1 MIIIMGVSGSGK
13 TSLGK
18 QLSLLTSKPFYDADD
33 FHTPAN
39 KNKMKSGHALTD
51 SDRFPWL
58 LDLATKIKEWT
69 LSGGSILACSALKEE
84 YRTILSKFNNNI
96 TWVVLNGSFDL
107 LLPRLTKRK
116 NHFFKPEL
124 LQSQL
129 DTLELPTYGIHIDCN
144 KSIKQMVQEVIDNIP
159 VTTPA
164 TIGVIGLGV
173 MGQGIALN
181 SAECGLKTAV
191 YNRFVKGE
199 EQVVFDFLSTNSQ
212 FKNLQGFTNIS
223 SFINTLQ
230 RPRKVWLMIKSGF
243 AIDDLL
249 DEIVP
254 LLNEEDIIIDGGNSY
269 FKDTRRRALELEKRN
284 IHYVGCGVSGGEV
297 GARNGASLMFGGSK
311 ESYKNLSPFLKNI
324 SAKDSKGKPCV
335 AYMGADGAGH
345 FVKMVHNGIEYAEMQ
360 LLAETYAVLAH
371 QMSYVEI
378 SSIFEEWNCGSE
390 ASYLLEITSK
400 ILQQKEGDAYVLD
413 LILDSA
419 GSKGTGLWSTK
430 VALDLGEANTMMSSA
445 VFARYLSGLKKQRM
459 VLSDRKPTP
468 LHTAS
473 FDIEKL
479 KEAYGFSRMI
489 NHIQGFNLIE
499 AASKKYNWD
508 YNPSEIARVWT
519 EGCIIRSSLMDNLS
533 ELLLSEKS
541 LLKNEKILHH
551 LSKYEPNIAQL
562 IHHTIDQKIALDCY
576 SSAYNFWLA
585 ICSERLPANL
595 IQAQRDFFGAHTY
608 QRVDSPLNEFFHT
621 KWN

>member
-18 QLSLLTSKPFYDADD
+18 QLSIQMLKPFYDADD
-33 FHTPAN
+33 FHTLAN

-51 SDRFPWL
+51 SDRVPWL

-107 LLPRLTKRK
+107 LLPRLANRK
-116 NHFFKPEL
+116 NHFFNPEL

-129 DTLELPTYGIHIDCN
+129 ETLELPTYGIHIDCN
-144 KSIKQMVQEVIDNIP
+144 KPIKKMVQEVIDNIP

-164 TIGVIGLGV
+164 AIGVIGMGV

-181 SAECGLKTAV
+181 SAECGFKTAV

-199 EQVVFDFLSTNSQ
+199 EQVVFDFISTNSQ

-223 SFINTLQ
+223 SFINALE
-230 RPRKVWLMIKSGF
+230 RPRKVWLMIKSGS
-243 AIDDLL
+243 AVDNLL
-249 DEIVP
+249 DEIAP
-254 LLNEEDIIIDGGNSY
+254 LLSEEDIIIDGGNSY
-269 FKDTRRRALELEKRN
+269 FKDTRRRVVELQKRN
-284 IHYVGCGVSGGEV
+284 IHFVGCGVSGGEV

-345 FVKMVHNGIEYAEMQ
+345 LVKMVHNGIEYAEMQ

-371 QMSYVEI
+371 QMSYAEI

-390 ASYLLEITSK
+390 ASYLLEITST
-400 ILQQKEGDAYVLD
+400 ILQQKEGDTYVLD

-430 VALDLGEANTMMSSA
+430 VALDLGEANTMISSA

-479 KEAYGFSRMI
+479 KEAYSFARMI

-519 EGCIIRSSLMDNLS
+519 EGCIIRSSLMENLS

-562 IHHTIDQKIALDCY
+562 IHHTIDQKIALDCF

>member
-1 MIIIMGVSGSGK
+1 MGVSGSGK

-18 QLSLLTSKPFYDADD
+18 HLSIVSSTPFYDADD
-33 FHTPAN
+33 FHTQAN
-39 KNKMKSGHALTD
+39 KNKMASGLALTD
-51 SDRFPWL
+51 SDRYPWL
-58 LDLATKIKEWT
+58 LDLASKIKEWA

-84 YRTILSKFNNNI
+84 YRAILSKFTTNI

-107 LLPRLTKRK
+107 IQSRLNNRE

-129 DTLELPTYGIHIDCN
+129 NTLELPSYGIHLNIDQPV
-144 KSIKQMVQEVIDNIP
+144 KVLVQEVLNKIP
-159 VTTPA
+159 NKGSLA
-164 TIGVIGLGV
+164 IGIIGLGV
-173 MGQGIALN
+173 MGQGIAMN
-181 SAECGLKTAV
+181 CSEKGFKTAV

-199 EQVVFDFLSTNSQ
+199 EEVVFDFLSTNTQ
-212 FKNLQGFTNIS
+212 YKNLKGFTDIR
-223 SFINTLQ
+223 SFICALE
-230 RPRKVWLMIKSGF
+230 RPRKVWLMIKSGS

-249 DEIVP
+249 EEIVP
-254 LLNEEDIIIDGGNSY
+254 LLDQEDIIIDGGNSY
-269 FKDTRRRALELEKRN
+269 FKDTRRRALELQKRN
-284 IHYVGCGVSGGEV
+284 IHFVGCGVSGGEV

-311 ESYKNLSPFLKNI
+311 EAYKNLSPFLKNI
-324 SAKDSKGKPCV
+324 SAKDSKGKPCE

-360 LLAETYAVLAH
+360 LLAETYAVLAR
-371 QMSYVEI
+371 QMSYTEI

-390 ASYLLEITSK
+390 ASYLLEITSI
-400 ILQQKEGDAYVLD
+400 ILQQKEGDTYLLD

-445 VFARYLSGLKKQRM
+445 VFARYLSGLKKQRK

-468 LHTAS
+468 LHSAS
-473 FDIEKL
+473 FDVKKL
-479 KEAYGFSRMI
+479 KEAYSFSRII

-499 AASKKYNWD
+499 AASKKYNWY

-519 EGCIIRSSLMDNLS
+519 EGCIIRSSLMENLS

-562 IHHTIDQKIALDCY
+562 IHHTIDQKIALDCF

-585 ICSERLPANL
+585 ICSEHLPANL

-608 QRVDSPLNEFFHT
+608 QRVDSSLNEFFHT
-621 KWN
+621 KWD

>member
-1 MIIIMGVSGSGK
+1 M
-13 TSLGK
+13 L
-18 QLSLLTSKPFYDADD
+18 
-33 FHTPAN
+33 
-39 KNKMKSGHALTD
+39 
-51 SDRFPWL
+51 
-58 LDLATKIKEWT
+58 
-69 LSGGSILACSALKEE
+69 
-84 YRTILSKFNNNI
+84 
-96 TWVVLNGSFDL
+96 
-107 LLPRLTKRK
+107 
-116 NHFFKPEL
+116 
-124 LQSQL
+124 
-129 DTLELPTYGIHIDCN
+129 
-144 KSIKQMVQEVIDNIP
+144 
-159 VTTPA
+159 
-164 TIGVIGLGV
+164 
-173 MGQGIALN
+173 
-181 SAECGLKTAV
+181 
-191 YNRFVKGE
+191 
-199 EQVVFDFLSTNSQ
+199 
-212 FKNLQGFTNIS
+212 
-223 SFINTLQ
+223 
-230 RPRKVWLMIKSGF
+230 
-243 AIDDLL
+243 
-249 DEIVP
+249 
-254 LLNEEDIIIDGGNSY
+254 
-269 FKDTRRRALELEKRN
+269 
-284 IHYVGCGVSGGEV
+284 
-297 GARNGASLMFGGSK
+297 
-311 ESYKNLSPFLKNI
+311 
-324 SAKDSKGKPCV
+324 
-335 AYMGADGAGH
+335 
-345 FVKMVHNGIEYAEMQ
+345 
-360 LLAETYAVLAH
+360 
-371 QMSYVEI
+371 EI

-400 ILQQKEGDAYVLD
+400 ILQQKEGDTYVLD

-430 VALDLGEANTMMSSA
+430 VALDLGEANTMISSA

-479 KEAYGFSRMI
+479 KEAYSFARMI

-519 EGCIIRSSLMDNLS
+519 EGCIIRSSLMENLS

>member
-18 QLSLLTSKPFYDADD
+18 QLSIRMSKPFYDADD
-33 FHTPAN
+33 FHTLAN

-51 SDRFPWL
+51 SDRVPWL

-116 NHFFKPEL
+116 NHFFNPEL

-129 DTLELPTYGIHIDCN
+129 ETLELPTYGIHIDCN
-144 KSIKQMVQEVIDNIP
+144 KPIKQMVQEVIDNIP

-164 TIGVIGLGV
+164 TIGVIGMGV

-181 SAECGLKTAV
+181 SAECGFKTAV

-199 EQVVFDFLSTNSQ
+199 EQVVFDFISTNSQ

-223 SFINTLQ
+223 SFINALE
-230 RPRKVWLMIKSGF
+230 RPRKVWLMIKSGS
-243 AIDDLL
+243 AVDNLL
-249 DEIVP
+249 DEIAP
-254 LLNEEDIIIDGGNSY
+254 LLSEEDIIIDGGNSY
-269 FKDTRRRALELEKRN
+269 FKDTRRRAVELQKRN
-284 IHYVGCGVSGGEV
+284 IHFVGCGVSGGEV

-371 QMSYVEI
+371 QMSYAEI

-400 ILQQKEGDAYVLD
+400 ILQQKEGDD
-413 LILDSA
+413 LCVRS
-419 GSKGTGLWSTK
+419 
-430 VALDLGEANTMMSSA
+430 N
-445 VFARYLSGLKKQRM
+445 FR
-459 VLSDRKPTP
+459 
-468 LHTAS
+468 
-473 FDIEKL
+473 
-479 KEAYGFSRMI
+479 FSRKVKA
-489 NHIQGFNLIE
+489 Q
-499 AASKKYNWD
+499 D
-508 YNPSEIARVWT
+508 Y
-519 EGCIIRSSLMDNLS
+519 G
-533 ELLLSEKS
+533 LL
-541 LLKNEKILHH
+541 
-551 LSKYEPNIAQL
+551 
-562 IHHTIDQKIALDCY
+562 
-576 SSAYNFWLA
+576 
-585 ICSERLPANL
+585 RLP
-595 IQAQRDFFGAHTY
+595 
-608 QRVDSPLNEFFHT
+608 
-621 KWN
+621 